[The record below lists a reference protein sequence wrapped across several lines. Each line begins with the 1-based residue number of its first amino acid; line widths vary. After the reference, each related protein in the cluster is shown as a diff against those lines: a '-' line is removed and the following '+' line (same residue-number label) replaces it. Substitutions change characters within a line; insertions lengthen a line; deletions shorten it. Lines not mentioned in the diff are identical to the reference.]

1 MSNLRFAIVGIGNI
15 ARTHAAAI
23 RATAGAELVA
33 ATTRDAAKGQAF
45 AAEYGIGWETDYTA
59 LLERANV
66 DVVVLCTPHDLHLP
80 MTVEA
85 AKAGKH
91 VLCEKPMARNVA
103 ECDAMITACDQA
115 GVTLGITFQY
125 RFEPLAQQLKAALD
139 AGEIG
144 KLLWAS
150 VSTIWYRSQA
160 YYQSAA
166 WRGTWAHEGGGVL
179 INQASHS
186 LDLFLW
192 LTGMPSRVTAQ
203 MRTLNHQ
210 IEVED
215 AVMAHLQ
222 FPNGGIG
229 SVQATTIAFPGYP
242 EQVQLVGELGS
253 VTYYRGQGRL
263 EWHWMEPRRDRVDES
278 PAISG
283 ASGPET
289 ANAGPHTAAYRD
301 YVAAVREHRPPLIDG
316 REGRHSVEVIQA
328 IYASAQ
334 TDAPVKL
341 PL

>member
-1 MSNLRFAIVGIGNI
+1 MSKLRFAIVGIGNI

-23 RATAGAELVA
+23 RATPDAELVA
-33 ATTRDAAKGQAF
+33 ATTRDPVKGKSF
-45 AAEYGIGWETDYTA
+45 ATEYGINWEPDYHG
-59 LLERANV
+59 LLKRPDV
-66 DVVVLCTPHDLHLP
+66 DVVTLCTPHDLHLP
-80 MTVEA
+80 MTVDA
-85 AKAGKH
+85 AAAGKH
-91 VLCEKPMARNVA
+91 VFCEKPMARNIA
-103 ECDAMITACDQA
+103 ECDAMIAACDRA
-115 GVTLGITFQY
+115 GVTLGIVFQY

-144 KLLWAS
+144 KILWAS
-150 VSTIWYRSQA
+150 VSTIWYRSDA
-160 YYQSAA
+160 YYKTAA

-192 LTGMPSRVTAQ
+192 LTGLPSRVAAQ
-203 MRTLNHQ
+203 MRTLNHH

-222 FPNGGIG
+222 YPNGGIG

-242 EQVQLVGELGS
+242 EQIQLLGELGS
-253 VTYYRGQGRL
+253 VTYHRGQGRL
-263 EWHWMEPRRDRVDES
+263 EWHWSEPRRDRVDEA

-289 ANAGPHTAAYRD
+289 ANAGPHTAAYHD
-301 YVAAVREHRPPLIDG
+301 YIAAIRERRPPLVDG
-316 REGRHSVEVIQA
+316 REGRRSVEVIEA
-328 IYASAQ
+328 IYRSARQ
-334 TDAPVKL
+334 DRPVSL